1 VHDVSRRLAP
11 SCGPIGKDAATGPS
25 LGSSQEDFSTPAV
38 SEVEVARGGHLGGTP
53 VSRAAL
59 DRMAMRGT
67 HAGMIDWGAFL
78 QYVESEHK
86 NIVAGAPLLHTHANR
101 HCGIWVGAS
110 AVYATPRAR
119 VSTELVRPC
128 FSQVA

>member
-1 VHDVSRRLAP
+1 MYDVSRRVAP

-25 LGSSQEDFSTPAV
+25 LGSSQEDPSTPAV

-59 DRMAMRGT
+59 DCMAIRGIR
-67 HAGMIDWGAFL
+67 AGMINWEEFL

-86 NIVAGAPLLHTHANR
+86 KIVAGAPLLLTHANW
-101 HCGIWVGAS
+101 HCGI
-110 AVYATPRAR
+110 
-119 VSTELVRPC
+119 
-128 FSQVA
+128 